1 MRGRLCYKKE
11 RGPLKEEAE
20 APDSKRKEE
29 KREKKSKAKK
39 QIIKERK
46 QKGVDGWKKENE
58 TNRR

>member
-1 MRGRLCYKKE
+1 M
-11 RGPLKEEAE
+11 KEEAE

>member
-1 MRGRLCYKKE
+1 M
-11 RGPLKEEAE
+11 KEEAE

-46 QKGVDGWKKENE
+46 QKGVDGKKENE